1 MSAHSDADQCQNDPS
16 HGKLCSAE
24 HHRGYFFRIDIN
36 QDRGDSISDLRD
48 QDKSFTGKRESHI
61 QGLSH
66 QVDHNHTSKSKHAT
80 RHFSPGHPFVSNDQ
94 AGHQYRNKVA
104 KSGDNASFYS
114 GSVGNTDVKKEILSH
129 RLCQTHRN
137 RVFQDRPIR
146 NQHFFLPDGCKNQNQ
161 QPCQRKPNPGKFNLT
176 RRIRRIH
183 LHQPIPRFNHRNR
196 ASP

>member
-114 GSVGNTDVKKEILSH
+114 GSVGNTDVKKEILSLYKPFKH
-129 RLCQTHRN
+129 LYFQQKKDTRQVLVLPVLYPN
-137 RVFQDRPIR
+137 LWIVFVANFVNSICYKSTNMRFIPILLQR
-146 NQHFFLPDGCKNQNQ
+146 FL
-161 QPCQRKPNPGKFNLT
+161 
-176 RRIRRIH
+176 
-183 LHQPIPRFNHRNR
+183 
-196 ASP
+196 